1 MDPFHEYITEY
12 RKQLEKG
19 VINKAYKGLMEYLM
33 GLRTHFQNNYPGYFV
48 SGSLYYG
55 YMDMTYFSFFPASL
69 KDRGLKVAIVFL
81 HEAFRFE
88 TWLIG
93 YNKKIQ
99 TQYWNMI
106 RESGWSKYHIV
117 PSTKGAD
124 SILEYVLVE
133 NPDFSD
139 LEALTRQI
147 EAETLVF
154 IEDVVGFLAA
164 YKIG

>member
-1 MDPFHEYITEY
+1 MEAFHEYITEY
-12 RKQLEKG
+12 RTQLQSG
-19 VINKAYKGLMEYLM
+19 VIQQAYKGLMEYLM
-33 GLRTHFQNNYPGYFV
+33 GLRTHFQKEYPEYFV

-55 YMDMTYFSFFPASL
+55 YMDMSYFSFFPASL

-88 TWLIG
+88 IWLTG

-124 SILEYVLVE
+124 SILEHVLVE

-139 LEALTRQI
+139 LEALTRQV
-147 EAETLVF
+147 ETGTLSF
-154 IEDVVGFLAA
+154 TKDVENFLSAH
-164 YKIG
+164 